1 MFIDESKEMF
11 CNFDKNVYNSANRKN
26 TALEVRMDKRQ
37 FLDDL
42 RRCLKGKIDDR
53 ELESNISFYSSYID
67 RQMAEGKTEK
77 EVLDELG
84 SPRLIA
90 KTIIQTYQM
99 KDDPIRRRFS
109 NRTYTETDEE
119 KDFRESYGKEGFM
132 EKLRKILILVC
143 VILIVLVVISVLFK
157 VISFLIPL
165 IAIILAIVLI
175 MRMLDKKL

>member
-1 MFIDESKEMF
+1 
-11 CNFDKNVYNSANRKN
+11 
-26 TALEVRMDKRQ
+26 
-37 FLDDL
+37 
-42 RRCLKGKIDDR
+42 
-53 ELESNISFYSSYID
+53 
-67 RQMAEGKTEK
+67 MAEGRTER

-99 KDDPIRRRFS
+99 KDDPIRRQFR

-119 KDFRESYGKEGFM
+119 EDFRESYGKEGFM

-143 VILIVLVVISVLFK
+143 VVLVVLVVISVLFK

-165 IAIILAIVLI
+165 IAIILVVVLI

>member
-1 MFIDESKEMF
+1 MNKQ
-11 CNFDKNVYNSANRKN
+11 
-26 TALEVRMDKRQ
+26 Q

-53 ELESNISFYSSYID
+53 ELESNISYYSSYID
-67 RQMAEGKTEK
+67 SQMAEGRTER

-99 KDDPIRRRFS
+99 KDDPIRRQFR

-119 KDFRESYGKEGFM
+119 EGFM

-143 VILIVLVVISVLFK
+143 VVLVVLVVISVLFK

-165 IAIILAIVLI
+165 IAIILVVVLI